1 MNDMYVL
8 TSEGERLIFC
18 EEPRYIKINPNS
30 GCFIQ
35 ASFEDAQ
42 GVAVLSQPYNL
53 PGHTE
58 ITREV
63 FTPTE
68 GGEEGE
74 GTITREVAPEVEIE
88 RVDDYAYLK
97 GLEDK
102 NVSQDDEITNNELAL
117 CEIYEM
123 MLG

>member
-1 MNDMYVL
+1 MYVI
-8 TSEGERLIFC
+8 TSDGERVALC
-18 EEPRYIKINPNS
+18 EAPRYIKVNPVS
-30 GCFIQ
+30 GCYIQ
-35 ASFEDAQ
+35 ADMTEAQ
-42 GVAVLSQPYNL
+42 GIAVLGQPYNL

-58 ITREV
+58 IMREV
-63 FTPTE
+63 FIPTE

-74 GTITREVAPEVEIE
+74 GTVERQVAPVAEVE
-88 RVDDYAYLK
+88 RVDDYAFLK

-102 NVSQDDEITNNELAL
+102 NSSQDDEITNNELAL

>member
-1 MNDMYVL
+1 MYIL
-8 TSEGERLIFC
+8 TSEGERTLC
-18 EEPRYIKINPNS
+18 DEPRYIKVNPNS

-35 ASFEDAQ
+35 AGLEDAQ
-42 GVAVLSQPYNL
+42 GVAVLGTPYNL

-74 GTITREVAPEVEIE
+74 GTISREVAPEIEIE

-117 CEIYEM
+117 CEVYEM
-123 MLG
+123 LLG

>member
-1 MNDMYVL
+1 MYIL
-8 TSEGERLIFC
+8 KSAGETAGFC
-18 EEPRYIKINPNS
+18 EEPRYIKVNPNS
-30 GCFIQ
+30 GCYVQ
-35 ASFEDAQ
+35 ANAGDAQ
-42 GVAVLSQPYNL
+42 GIAFLGTPYNL

-63 FTPTE
+63 FIPTE

-74 GTITREVAPEVEIE
+74 GTIERQVAPEVEVE
-88 RVDDYAYLK
+88 RVDDYQFLK
-97 GLEDK
+97 GLDDK

-117 CEIYEM
+117 CEIYEL